1 MWKKITYIL
10 ICVIV
15 ICLVTLFVLSM
26 QIKKRNQDV
35 FNEYI
40 KEANEGNYDNFLKHQ
55 VKQYLHIEK
64 IFKNNYEI
72 SLYYTDSLILFVRPL
87 GEVKHATDR
96 TDANDQTSLYV
107 EKEEVIYNSKDAA
120 NYGDFPI
127 SLGLEKMSFYYYQVN
142 INAGTYLFT
151 FKDYDGAN
159 ILNEEINIITVGE
172 YKVGFTAREINNK
185 LMEDKSYLT
194 PVYVFFGFLTATALG
209 LGLYFFRRWSKIN

>member
-1 MWKKITYIL
+1 MWKKVTYI
-10 ICVIV
+10 IISIIVVIF
-15 ICLVTLFVLSM
+15 VTVFVLAM

-55 VKQYLHIEK
+55 VKQYLHIKTIIE
-64 IFKNNYEI
+64 NNYEI
-72 SLYYTDSLILFVRPL
+72 SLYYTDNLILFVRPL
-87 GEVKHATDR
+87 IKVNHAKDR
-96 TDANDQTSLYV
+96 YDENDQTSLYV
-107 EKEEVIYNSKDAA
+107 EAEEVLYNSKDSA

-142 INAGTYLFT
+142 INAGTYLFI

-159 ILNEEINIITVGE
+159 ILNKEINIVTDGGYTI
-172 YKVGFTAREINNK
+172 GFTAEEINNK

-194 PVYVFFGFLTATALG
+194 PVYVFFGILTATSIG
-209 LGLYFFRRWSKIN
+209 LGFYLFKRWKKTI

>member
-40 KEANEGNYDNFLKHQ
+40 LEANEGNYSNFLKHQ
-55 VKQYLHIEK
+55 VKKYLHITTITE
-64 IFKNNYEI
+64 NNYEI
-72 SLYYTDSLILFVRPL
+72 ALYYTDNLILFVRPL
-87 GEVKHATDR
+87 TEVKHATNRYDE
-96 TDANDQTSLYV
+96 NDQTSLYV
-107 EKEEVIYNSKDAA
+107 EAEEVLYNSKDGA

-127 SLGLEKMSFYYYQVN
+127 SLGLDKMSFYYYQVN

-151 FKDYDGAN
+151 FKDYNGTN
-159 ILNEEINIITVGE
+159 ILNKEIDIVTDGE
-172 YKVGFTAREINNK
+172 HIEGFTAEEINNK
-185 LMEDKSYLT
+185 LAEDKSYLI
-194 PVYVFFGFLTATALG
+194 PVYLFFGFLTATSIG
-209 LGLYFFRRWSKIN
+209 LGFYLFRRWNKTI